1 MATPPSRKV
10 MRAELE
16 QRGLPPAY
24 IERLLGELDD
34 HFTDL
39 LEERSSSM
47 GAARKLEFEAD
58 DLQERLGEP
67 TQLAIFAAEQYRAR
81 SFWGRHPV
89 VTFVLG
95 PLPLLLISWII
106 IGCAVVWT
114 AEGITYIG
122 EHWFGIEQDKIV
134 YADHLWQ
141 QAGVMSFCIWI
152 IVALPPILVVAVM
165 CRTARKNA
173 VKWRWPIVACTLIS
187 FVVGFLAVSYRLALQ
202 PHEGSITLGVDLDS
216 SIRWFLLT
224 YLPKFA
230 AAMFIGLLLVKRS
243 QQKFKLAT

>member
-1 MATPPSRKV
+1 MANPPSRDV
-10 MRAELE
+10 LRAELE

-34 HFTDL
+34 HYNDL

-47 GAARKLEFEAD
+47 GAARKLDFEAD

-81 SFWGRHPV
+81 SFWGRHPI

-95 PLPLLLISWII
+95 PLPLLLISWIVT
-106 IGCAVVWT
+106 GCAVVWS

-122 EHWFGIEQDKIV
+122 EHWFGIAQDKIV
-134 YADHLWQ
+134 YADHLWV

-152 IVALPPILVVAVM
+152 IVAFPPILVAAVM
-165 CRTARKNA
+165 CRTARRNA
-173 VKWRWPIVACTLIS
+173 VRWRWPIIACTLD
-187 FVVGFLAVSYRLALQ
+187 FVRRRVSRRLVTVWLQ
-202 PHEGSITLGVDLDS
+202 PNDGVRLRLSIDWES
-216 SIRWFLLT
+216 SFRWFMLNYLL
-224 YLPKFA
+224 KFT
-230 AAMFIGLLLVKRS
+230 AAMS
-243 QQKFKLAT
+243 ASACCS

>member
-1 MATPPSRKV
+1 MANPPSRDAL
-10 MRAELE
+10 RAELE
-16 QRGLPPAY
+16 ARGLPPAY

-34 HFTDL
+34 HYNDL

-47 GAARKLEFEAD
+47 GAARKLDFEAN

-81 SFWGRHPV
+81 SFWGRHPI

-106 IGCAVVWT
+106 TGCAVVWT

-122 EHWFGIEQDKIV
+122 EHWFGVEQDKIV
-134 YADHLWQ
+134 YADHLWA

-152 IVALPPILVVAVM
+152 IVAFPPILVAAVM
-165 CRTARKNA
+165 CRTARRNA
-173 VKWRWPIVACTLIS
+173 VKWRWPIIACMLIS
-187 FVVGFLAVSYRLALQ
+187 SVAGFLAVSYRLALQ
-202 PHEGSITLGVDLDS
+202 PNEGQITLGIDWES
-216 SIRWFLLT
+216 SFRWFLLN
-224 YLPKFA
+224 YVSKFA
-230 AAMFIGLLLVKRS
+230 TAMVIGLLLVKRS
-243 QQKFKLAT
+243 QQKLKLAT